1 MKVYKNVDEY
11 IKNADKDK
19 QGILKEV
26 RMLVKK
32 VAPKAEEKIAY
43 GMPAYSYDDKPLFYF
58 AGMKG
63 HLGIYPTSGPIMA
76 HKKLLADFST
86 SKGCVRVPYGGKL
99 PKALITTLIKE
110 RIKEIKSTNKK

>member
-1 MKVYKNVDEY
+1 MKVFKNVDEY

-19 QGILKEV
+19 QEILKEV

-32 VAPKAEEKIAY
+32 VAPKAEEKISY

-63 HLGIYPTSGPIMA
+63 HLGLYPTPGPI
-76 HKKLLADFST
+76 KTLSSKLKEFST
-86 SKGCVRVPYGGKL
+86 SKGCVRIQYSQKL
-99 PKALITTLIKE
+99 PTKMITTLIKE
-110 RIKEIKSTNKK
+110 RIKNIKSIIK